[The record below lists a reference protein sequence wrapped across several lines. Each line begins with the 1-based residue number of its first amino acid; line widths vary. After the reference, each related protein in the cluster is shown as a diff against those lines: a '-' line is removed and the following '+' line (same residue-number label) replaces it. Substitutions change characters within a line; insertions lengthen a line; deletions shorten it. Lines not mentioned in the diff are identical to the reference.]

1 MWLLEIIAS
10 VNFCKADEYGQEQQ
24 GKWKVERQIHFLK
37 LQPQNKRHTE
47 ISPGNEMGPG
57 MWVAG
62 VQAVK
67 EVYGMSCQK
76 SMYNIIKV
84 VADKKRKPGN
94 HKDNK
99 QV

>member
-1 MWLLEIIAS
+1 MKLNTTRES
-10 VNFCKADEYGQEQQ
+10 E
-24 GKWKVERQIHFLK
+24 KWQRQINNIL
-37 LQPQNKRHTE
+37 LQLQDRHTKVS
-47 ISPGNEMGPG
+47 IGNEMGPG